1 MRSAGGI
8 FGGGNQQIVNLLD
21 QVLAAQKSQATLA
34 NQEKI
39 MSALSDLQAA
49 EAGVATAVASAI
61 TLIQSLQ
68 AGSVADA
75 DVEAVVAQLNAAS
88 ASLTGAL
95 TPAMPTGS

>member
-8 FGGGNQQIVNLLD
+8 FGGGNQQIVNLID
-21 QVLAAQKSQATLA
+21 QVLAVQKSQATLA

-49 EAGVATAVASAI
+49 EAGVATAIASAI

-75 DVEAVVAQLNAAS
+75 DVEAIVAQLNAAS

-95 TPAMPTGS
+95 TPAAPTGM